1 MDMTEQFKLL
11 LDEDEVF
18 YKADSFSSGRK
29 VFRIPQKLKSGAFV
43 EVLVVFYDDSVKIA
57 VLKIASVED
66 VEKRGEILEIFNDAN
81 RSYKYLKIY
90 LDDEGDVVAESD
102 LVTDLMVG
110 EFQPPVL
117 LAYMG
122 AILRTV
128 NDVYPKIMKVLW
140 SD

>member
-1 MDMTEQFKLL
+1 MDMAEQFKLL

-18 YKADSFSSGRK
+18 YKTDSFSDGRK

-43 EVLVVFYDDSVKIA
+43 EVLVIFYDDSIKIA

-66 VEKRGEILEIFNDAN
+66 VEKRGEVLRIFNATN
-81 RSYKYLKIY
+81 RAYKYFKIY
-90 LDDEGDVVAESD
+90 LDDDGDVVAESD
-102 LVTDLMVG
+102 LVADIIVG
-110 EFQPPVL
+110 EFQPAVL

-122 AILRTV
+122 AILKTV